1 VVLITETVH
10 FSRVYLCNAAT
21 APLTP
26 GCLSS
31 VYYISSANYVLC
43 CCATFVMHRITH
55 SVRIHFFFRVIS
67 VKQALMLSENYLLHF
82 FLLLLGFFVISEKKQ
97 FINNKLG

>member
-1 VVLITETVH
+1 VVLIAETVH
-10 FSRVYLCNAAT
+10 FSRVCLSNAAT

-43 CCATFVMHRITH
+43 CCATFVMHRIKH
-55 SVRIHFFFRVIS
+55 SVRIRIFCVTS
-67 VKQALMLSENYLLHF
+67 VKQALMLSENCLLHF
-82 FLLLLGFFVISEKKQ
+82 CVTSWVFGYFREERIYE
-97 FINNKLG
+97 

>member
-1 VVLITETVH
+1 MLIAETVH
-10 FSRVYLCNAAT
+10 FSRVCLSNADT

-43 CCATFVMHRITH
+43 CCATFVMHGIKT
-55 SVRIHFFFRVIS
+55 FRADTNFCVIS
-67 VKQALMLSENYLLHF
+67 LKQALMLFENCLLYF
-82 FLLLLGFFVISEKKQ
+82 CVTSWIFVISEKRG
-97 FINNKLG
+97 FMNNKLG